1 MSIAHPPAAV
11 PRGAA
16 TPVRVI
22 VVCLLS
28 AALLPLGTVDRASA
42 AAVDHLVV
50 SEVVTGGASASDELI
65 ELYNPSSTPLPL
77 EGLELVY
84 VTASGATVSRRASW
98 SLGAPEMP
106 AGAHL
111 LVANELGS
119 FAPIADALYASGMAA
134 TGGSVAL
141 RIQGASTAID
151 AVGWGTAASTW
162 LEGLPADAPPAG
174 ASLERRP
181 GGSAGSTID
190 TDSNLADFIVRAVP
204 DPQNAGSPPVPD
216 PTQPSPTP
224 TAAATPTPTATQT
237 PTATPTATTTPTSSS
252 TPAPTATSAPAPIG
266 IAAAR
271 AVADGITVTVEGDA
285 LTASDFTDGGGY
297 LADATGGIAVLLD
310 GGSFTRG
317 DHLIVTGTLD
327 DRFAQRTIRAA
338 GTDLVITGIGGDPDP
353 VTSPTGSVGESLEGR
368 LVRIQGSI
376 AGSPTSLSGGLA
388 FDVDDGS
395 GAARVV
401 VGTAT
406 GIDVAGWTDGVA
418 VRVVGVAGQRD
429 SSGTGISGYRVQPR
443 AATDVEV
450 LPTASPTPPPTASG
464 SPGPQPTPTPSPS
477 SGPVVPIASA
487 RAAAKNARLI
497 VRGVVTLASGTVDAG
512 SAVIQDGSGAIL
524 LRLGDEAGKVS
535 RGQLLEVAGVRSTK
549 SGMESLRV
557 SIAPRRLGTS
567 PEPGASDSS
576 ERRRGR
582 GLRGA
587 AGRRPWRGGG
597 VGANCLERDGQLRG
611 GRRERP
617 ASDRARRKP
626 GGGRRTILR
635 WYVGRGAWRP
645 GPGDDRR
652 PAVARLSGLAPF
664 VRRRAH
670 PCRCDRRR
678 DHGRFP
684 V

>member
-1 MSIAHPPAAV
+1 
-11 PRGAA
+11 
-16 TPVRVI
+16 
-22 VVCLLS
+22 
-28 AALLPLGTVDRASA
+28 
-42 AAVDHLVV
+42 
-50 SEVVTGGASASDELI
+50 
-65 ELYNPSSTPLPL
+65 
-77 EGLELVY
+77 
-84 VTASGATVSRRASW
+84 
-98 SLGAPEMP
+98 MP
-106 AGAHL
+106 
-111 LVANELGS
+111 
-119 FAPIADALYASGMAA
+119 LYASGMAA

-162 LEGLPADAPPAG
+162 LEGLPADVPPAG

-224 TAAATPTPTATQT
+224 TAAPTPTPTATQT
-237 PTATPTATTTPTSSS
+237 PTATPTATPTPTSSS
-252 TPAPTATSAPAPIG
+252 TPAPTATPAPAPIG

-271 AVADGITVTVEGDA
+271 AVADGTTVTVEGDA

-317 DHLIVTGTLD
+317 DHLIVTGTVD

-338 GTDLVITGIGGDPDP
+338 GSDLVITGIGGDPDP

-429 SSGTGISGYRVQPR
+429 SSGTGTSGYRVQPR
-443 AATDVEV
+443 AADDVEV
-450 LPTASPTPPPTASG
+450 LPPASPTPPPTASG
-464 SPGPQPTPTPSPS
+464 SPGPQPTPTPSAS

-487 RAAAKNARLI
+487 RAAAKNARLT
-497 VRGVVTLASGTVDAG
+497 VRGVVTLASGTVDTG
-512 SAVIQDGSGAIL
+512 SAVIQDASGAIL

-535 RGQLLEVAGVRSTK
+535 RGQLLEVAGTRSTK

-557 SIAPRRLGTS
+557 SIAPRRLGTAVDPTPRALRS
-567 PEPGASDSS
+567 GDAAEALEAQLVVVRGAVVASARTASSGTVSFEVDDGSGPLRIVLGASLAADGAPFSAGTWVEVLGVLGQETTGAQPLRGYRVWPRSS
-576 ERRRGR
+576 GDVRILAAATGAATTDASPSEGGGGGERRRLDRVTRRGR
-582 GLRGA
+582 RSRPGRPASRGDVGGVGMARAGGGRPPLGWIA
-587 AGRRPWRGGG
+587 ARRHHAGVGGTGQAGHRWETHARLARAWRAARPWREG
-597 VGANCLERDGQLRG
+597 RG
-611 GRRERP
+611 RH
-617 ASDRARRKP
+617 RAR
-626 GGGRRTILR
+626 L
-635 WYVGRGAWRP
+635 AWRQP
-645 GPGDDRR
+645 RR
-652 PAVARLSGLAPF
+652 HGGWLRRSGASVADPSGA
-664 VRRRAH
+664 R
-670 PCRCDRRR
+670 
-678 DHGRFP
+678 
-684 V
+684 